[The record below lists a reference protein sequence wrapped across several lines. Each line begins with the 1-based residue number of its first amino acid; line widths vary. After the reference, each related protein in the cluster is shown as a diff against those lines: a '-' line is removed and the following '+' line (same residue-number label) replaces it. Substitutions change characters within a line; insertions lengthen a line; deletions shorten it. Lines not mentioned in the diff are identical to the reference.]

1 MKEKIRKECY
11 KWVRHVLQSELNAK
25 NKLEAISILAI
36 PVVIY
41 SFIVVNWN
49 MEKIKRIDRKIR
61 KLMTL
66 NRLHHPKADVSRM
79 YIPRKEGGQEMTN
92 LEMVYKTKTIGI

>member
-1 MKEKIRKECY
+1 
-11 KWVRHVLQSELNAK
+11 
-25 NKLEAISILAI
+25 
-36 PVVIY
+36 
-41 SFIVVNWN
+41 

-92 LEMVYKTKTIGI
+92 LEMVYKTKTIGLNSYLQSSGDKMLQAV

>member
-1 MKEKIRKECY
+1 
-11 KWVRHVLQSELNAK
+11 
-25 NKLEAISILAI
+25 
-36 PVVIY
+36 
-41 SFIVVNWN
+41 
-49 MEKIKRIDRKIR
+49 
-61 KLMTL
+61 MTL